1 MLRTERDFDV
11 TQVLISMAKLSYI
24 LKKYPPLV
32 PDVSDANEFRHYLGE
47 IIETFNDF
55 IHAYRYIEMI
65 AQGYRKKPSSGFG
78 TGQVTFLEKFANKQ
92 VVTQDD
98 LIRIANQLE
107 TLVRLIEGDEIG
119 PDDAVIHIK
128 GVQAKIWHEIERIQL
143 YKNNLNDSYKFKPT
157 SLSEHIKWNVER
169 W

>member
-32 PDVSDANEFRHYLGE
+32 PDISDANELRHYLGE
-47 IIETFNDF
+47 IIKTFNDF

-78 TGQVTFLEKFANKQ
+78 TGQVTF
-92 VVTQDD
+92 
-98 LIRIANQLE
+98 
-107 TLVRLIEGDEIG
+107 
-119 PDDAVIHIK
+119 
-128 GVQAKIWHEIERIQL
+128 
-143 YKNNLNDSYKFKPT
+143 
-157 SLSEHIKWNVER
+157 
-169 W
+169 